1 MHFLGHK
8 RRSTPTVIII
18 SLIDV
23 LLVVLI
29 FLMVTTTFKQQP
41 SVRLTLPEAKLPES
55 GATENALIV
64 TIPKQGPMYLRTA
77 PVTLDG
83 LQQKLIEAVRANPQ
97 TTLSIRADT
106 GCRLGPG
113 GQSRAGRQHRAHPH
127 RRRLRPGGALTSES
141 ACALS
146 TSTVPRR
153 FARRS
158 GRRL

>member
-97 TTLSIRADT
+97 TTLSIRADQDA
-106 GCRLGPG
+106 GW
-113 GQSRAGRQHRAHPH
+113 GQVVKVVQAANTAHIHIAGASVRAAP
-127 RRRLRPGGALTSES
+127 
-141 ACALS
+141 
-146 TSTVPRR
+146 
-153 FARRS
+153 
-158 GRRL
+158 